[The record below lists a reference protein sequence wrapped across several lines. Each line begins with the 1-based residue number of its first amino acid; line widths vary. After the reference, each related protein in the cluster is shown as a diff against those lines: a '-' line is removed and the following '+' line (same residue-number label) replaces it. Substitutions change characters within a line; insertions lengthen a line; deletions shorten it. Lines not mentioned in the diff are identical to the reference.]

1 MKYLVLIILLA
12 CTSCIHERDYL
23 VERAFGHYVDCDIAR
38 MCGDPIGFTI
48 EKKFFT
54 KSYSELNSEE
64 RKSLRKLIDKYENQ
78 TIEEVNKYFEK

>member
-1 MKYLVLIILLA
+1 
-12 CTSCIHERDYL
+12 
-23 VERAFGHYVDCDIAR
+23 
-38 MCGDPIGFTI
+38 MCGDSIGFTI

-64 RKSLRKLIDKYENQ
+64 RKSLKKLIDKYENQ